1 MKCRKPVVQ
10 AALTMLLVTSA
21 AGANALDLAQI
32 LRAAQAHDPQVAVTA
47 AAAQAG
53 AARRLQAAALWRPQ
67 VTLGAG
73 AGVAGADSA
82 STGAHFAAPGIP
94 ASNGVD
100 FNTSVNSGTSTRW
113 SVSARQPLLGGERSA
128 QSRQLELAADMAE
141 LQAQSAQNEL
151 ALLTA
156 RRYFDLVLAQ
166 RNLELLRQQQVAVNR
181 ALTEAQD
188 RFALGDKPVTD
199 THEARARAMGL
210 QAQVLV
216 AENALAVAQSVLAQS
231 TGLSPT
237 ALASVRAPEA
247 IAPQAGAQGL
257 AAGLDLPQW
266 QALALEHNLALRL
279 QALQVQTA
287 QQDAAKYGAWASTT
301 LDLVAQVGQERI
313 SGDGDYGS
321 ASNASGQRMLG
332 VQWSM
337 PLFTGGMR
345 SARQD
350 EALRLLDQAQAA
362 LEQARQHTGQQ
373 VHTVW
378 LALQTGPARLA
389 AVEAAQAA
397 SAARLDATRLG
408 RQLGD
413 RTTLDLLQAET
424 DASAAALALV
434 QARSELLLARLQL
447 GALTGALDDAQLDA
461 VNAQMAR

>member
-1 MKCRKPVVQ
+1 MTIRSPLAQ
-10 AALTMLLVTSA
+10 AALTLLLAASA
-21 AGANALDLAQI
+21 AAAQALDLAEAW
-32 LRAAQAHDPQVAVTA
+32 RAAQAHDPQVALSS

-53 AARRLQAAALWRPQ
+53 AARRQQAAALWRPQ
-67 VTLGAG
+67 VQVGAS

-113 SVSARQPLLGGERSA
+113 SVFARQPLLGGERSA

-141 LQAQSAQNEL
+141 LQAQSAQADL
-151 ALLTA
+151 MLRTA

-166 RNLELLRQQQVAVNR
+166 RHVALLRQQQTAVHR

-188 RFALGDKPVTD
+188 RFALGDKPITD
-199 THEARARAMGL
+199 THEARARAMAL

-216 AENALAVAQSVLAQS
+216 AENAVAVAQSVLAQS
-231 TGLSPT
+231 TGLAQT
-237 ALASVRAPEA
+237 VLEQTQAPYD
-247 IAPQAGAQGL
+247 GVQGL
-257 AAGLDLPQW
+257 NAAPDLAQW
-266 QALALEHNLALRL
+266 QALALENNLALRL
-279 QALQVQTA
+279 QALQVQSA
-287 QQDAAKYGAWASTT
+287 QQEAAKYGAWAGAT
-301 LDLVAQVGQERI
+301 LDVVAQIGQDRI

-337 PLFTGGMR
+337 PVFTGGLR
-345 SARQD
+345 SARQE

-362 LEQARQHTGQQ
+362 LEQARQHTSQQ
-373 VHTVW
+373 VHSAW

-389 AVEAAQAA
+389 ALHAAQAA

-408 RQLGD
+408 REVGD
-413 RTTLDLLQAET
+413 RTTLDLLQAEN
-424 DASAAALALV
+424 DASAAALALM
-434 QARSELLLARLQL
+434 QARTELLLVRLQL
-447 GALTGALDDAQLDA
+447 DALAGVLGDAQLDA
-461 VNAQMAR
+461 VNAQLSP